1 MMPTRKSKKPK
12 KKPAE
17 LSAKQKRFVEEYAV
31 DCNASAAARRAGYS
45 QKTAKETGYR
55 LLRQPHIAN
64 AVQEKMK
71 QAEARAELSADFVR
85 QFWKKAIQTCAQEVE
100 ARTADGLPVLDRDG
114 EQVYKNLDAATLRNL
129 LADVAKHLRMF
140 EKEDAA
146 KDEDD
151 GTGVMKVP
159 GVASKEDWNG
169 Q

>member
-1 MMPTRKSKKPK
+1 MT
-12 KKPAE
+12 
-17 LSAKQKRFVEEYAV
+17 
-31 DCNASAAARRAGYS
+31 DYS
-45 QKTAKETGYR
+45 IT
-55 LLRQPHIAN
+55 
-64 AVQEKMK
+64 
-71 QAEARAELSADFVR
+71 
-85 QFWKKAIQTCAQEVE
+85 
-100 ARTADGLPVLDRDG
+100 LPSYSIG

-140 EKEDAA
+140 EKDDAA

>member
-12 KKPAE
+12 KKPAK

-85 QFWKKAIQTCAQEVE
+85 QFWKKAIQTCAQE
-100 ARTADGLPVLDRDG
+100 R
-114 EQVYKNLDAATLRNL
+114 
-129 LADVAKHLRMF
+129 
-140 EKEDAA
+140 
-146 KDEDD
+146 
-151 GTGVMKVP
+151 
-159 GVASKEDWNG
+159 
-169 Q
+169 